1 LALGT
6 RSALFRYHLGMI
18 ELALGR
24 RAAGIRD
31 LRTALAINPHFS
43 ILGVPAARNALA
55 RAAASG

>member
-1 LALGT
+1 
-6 RSALFRYHLGMI
+6 MI

-43 ILGVPAARNALA
+43 ILGVPSARSALA
-55 RAAASG
+55 RAGAF